1 MNVLPEARPDP
12 IALALALA
20 LAVALGC
27 GDSDVVTHSYDTHA
41 EAVRAGAVERGWIPD
56 GLPGGIFEM
65 REAHDLDSNR
75 RWGLFSFRTEDAAAL
90 SQLLGAEVSVTG
102 ETCDPPA
109 RIEWWPRLLRGALTD
124 AQVAA
129 TGLKVYR
136 PAAPGLTFAVNW
148 NQRRAYYW
156 SPE

>member
-1 MNVLPEARPDP
+1 MV
-12 IALALALA
+12 ALALALA
-20 LAVALGC
+20 AALGC
-27 GDSDVVTHSYDTHA
+27 ADSDVVTHSYDTHA
-41 EAVRAGAVERGWIPD
+41 EAVRAGAVEGGWIPD
-56 GLPGGIFEM
+56 GLPEGIFEI

-75 RWGLFSFRTEDAAAL
+75 RWGLFSFRTEDVAAL

-109 RIEWWPRLLRGALTD
+109 RIEWWPRLLRGPLTD
-124 AQVAA
+124 ARITA
-129 TGLKVYR
+129 TGLKVYS
-136 PAAPGLTFAVNW
+136 PAGAGLTFAVNW